1 MINFKAIEDT
11 IGYEF
16 DNRDLL
22 QQAFVRRSYSAE
34 NGGQNNEVLEF
45 IGDKALDLA
54 VIRLMMDRFGTIT
67 DDKAYSEFK
76 LRNPKYFQ
84 TKLSEGEFTDIKKDL
99 VEKKALAKCIDSLG
113 FNQYL
118 IMGNGDINNNAQD
131 SESVKEDLFE
141 AIVGA
146 VTIDSNWNLDIITDV
161 VEAMIDFNAY
171 FDNDDEHEDYVGLF
185 QRWYLK
191 EYGDLPDYSYYE
203 AYDGFECS
211 IELEE
216 IGLIK
221 ASGSSKAE
229 ARAKAAMNAY
239 IWLED
244 NGYIVSEYEDAVGR
258 PDKEE
263 AIRQLNELA
272 QKRLITKPQYKFERI
287 LDEYGDLV
295 WKCTCE
301 VPEAEWKWYDSD
313 TIKREAQ
320 RKAAYLVLMDLMEY
334 DDEDE
339 EEWENESSNYDD
351 DYDEDDYYD

>member
-1 MINFKAIEDT
+1 
-11 IGYEF
+11 
-16 DNRDLL
+16 
-22 QQAFVRRSYSAE
+22 
-34 NGGQNNEVLEF
+34 
-45 IGDKALDLA
+45 
-54 VIRLMMDRFGTIT
+54 
-67 DDKAYSEFK
+67 
-76 LRNPKYFQ
+76 
-84 TKLSEGEFTDIKKDL
+84 
-99 VEKKALAKCIDSLG
+99 
-113 FNQYL
+113 
-118 IMGNGDINNNAQD
+118 
-131 SESVKEDLFE
+131 
-141 AIVGA
+141 
-146 VTIDSNWNLDIITDV
+146 
-161 VEAMIDFNAY
+161 
-171 FDNDDEHEDYVGLF
+171 
-185 QRWYLK
+185 
-191 EYGDLPDYSYYE
+191 
-203 AYDGFECS
+203 
-211 IELEE
+211 
-216 IGLIK
+216 
-221 ASGSSKAE
+221 
-229 ARAKAAMNAY
+229 MNAY